1 MRVLIYGFGPYK
13 QFEDNITRRIVR
25 NLPSSHNLKKIVFP
39 VRFDKKQFTDAVKK
53 HRPDFVLGLGQCS
66 RGRLLR
72 IERKAMNKRREQ
84 KKEKARSILRGGPR
98 WLPTTLRLE
107 KLALGKQTKISH
119 NAGDYV
125 CNFSMYVMLD
135 YLQRHRSETG
145 FGFIHVPYRY
155 NLKSAVR
162 IVLMVLESRQLA
174 TVRCS
179 NRIPSYRVFLG

>member
-1 MRVLIYGFGPYK
+1 MRMMVYGFGPYRD
-13 QFEDNITRRIVR
+13 FEKNITQHIVR
-25 NLPSSHNLKKIVFP
+25 KLPRSANLQKIVFP
-39 VRFDKKQFTDAVKK
+39 VRFDKKQFTGAVKK
-53 HRPDFVLGLGQCS
+53 HRPDFVLGLGQSS

-72 IERKAMNKRREQ
+72 IERRAVNKRREQ

-98 WLPTTLRLE
+98 WLPTTLRLG

-162 IVLMVLESRQLA
+162 IVLKVLESRQLA

-179 NRIPSYRVFLG
+179 NRIPLYRVFLG